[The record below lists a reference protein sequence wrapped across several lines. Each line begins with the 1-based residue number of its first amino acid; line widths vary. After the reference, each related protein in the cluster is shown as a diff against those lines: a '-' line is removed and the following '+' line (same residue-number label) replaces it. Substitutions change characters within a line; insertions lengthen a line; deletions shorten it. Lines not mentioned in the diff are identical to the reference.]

1 MMSNCEEY
9 RKRMPYQL
17 LLKTQFSIAFSDFE
31 AFWEWKQK
39 FSVKSAKVKQKILK
53 MVFKVNLCLLD
64 NSVQIPQI

>member
-31 AFWEWKQK
+31 AFWEWKQIFCEECQGK
-39 FSVKSAKVKQKILK
+39 TENFEDGLQS
-53 MVFKVNLCLLD
+53 
-64 NSVQIPQI
+64 